1 VFDIAERAGDDADAI
16 VSVLRSASCVV
27 AMVLWIAL
35 SACAFGGWGVLAAP
49 LMLGPFVASVFQAV
63 HRRSRRAKGGG
74 KWEGNHLLLWGGIQG
89 LLLAGTMAGVA
100 AVFYSVDHAENDY
113 EVATAGSN
121 SERERVEQNYC
132 ARRTWLTDIGWGC
145 SFLSTLL
152 LFITLWLDP
161 EHGMTAAARKHQS
174 EDHLPTDQEILNS
187 WLAAEPPLG
196 HRGTM

>member
-1 VFDIAERAGDDADAI
+1 
-16 VSVLRSASCVV
+16 
-27 AMVLWIAL
+27 
-35 SACAFGGWGVLAAP
+35 
-49 LMLGPFVASVFQAV
+49 
-63 HRRSRRAKGGG
+63 
-74 KWEGNHLLLWGGIQG
+74 
-89 LLLAGTMAGVA
+89 MAGVA

-174 EDHLPTDQEILNS
+174 EDHLPTPPHTHIPHVRENS
-187 WLAAEPPLG
+187 KLGFQFGAE
-196 HRGTM
+196 